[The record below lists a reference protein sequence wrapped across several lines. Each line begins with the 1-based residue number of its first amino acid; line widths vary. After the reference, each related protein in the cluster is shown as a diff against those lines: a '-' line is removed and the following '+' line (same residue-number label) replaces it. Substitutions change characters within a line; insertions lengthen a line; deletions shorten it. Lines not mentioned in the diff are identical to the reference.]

1 MKGKGAQGASTTQL
15 VGLTWILDD
24 TTINTMRNESML
36 GQVQFAFRDN
46 HTTYAK
52 VIPVATTTTVEKISN
67 MLLLRT

>member
-36 GQVQFAFRDN
+36 GRVQLAFRDN
-46 HTTYAK
+46 HTTYVK
-52 VIPVATTTTVEKISN
+52 VIPMAPTTIAEKISN
-67 MLLLRT
+67 ILLLRT